1 MQLYKAILSALLL
14 TADNTPSYPASE
26 AYNSIKIIISRGLEC
41 FLLFPPG
48 NKLSSILPL
57 LHPECHS
64 LPEPNLLPG
73 QLSHGA
79 VGMHGGKVRW
89 LSMAF
94 ESVSPFIPQLFMFL
108 HQRAALFSSLSLY
121 KIPNSLPLSFP
132 KTTYKGK
139 SSFQTYSDFRQ
150 WETFIQEQLA
160 TFPQSSAL
168 QRGFQTC
175 EHWKQIFMEIIG
187 E

>member
-1 MQLYKAILSALLL
+1 MLNCIINE
-14 TADNTPSYPASE
+14 DVE
-26 AYNSIKIIISRGLEC
+26 IKRVLKRSNLF
-41 FLLFPPG
+41 FLLPTG
-48 NKLSSILPL
+48 NKLSSVLPL
-57 LHPECHS
+57 LPPECQS

-79 VGMHGGKVRW
+79 LGMHGGKVRW

-94 ESVSPFIPQLFMFL
+94 ESVSPFMFQLFMY
-108 HQRAALFSSLSLY
+108 QSLFIQPSLMLDLSSL
-121 KIPNSLPLSFP
+121 

-139 SSFQTYSDFRQ
+139 SSFQTYSDFLQ
-150 WETFIQEQLA
+150 WENFIQELLA
-160 TFPQSSAL
+160 SLPQSSAL
-168 QRGFQTC
+168 KRGFQTC

>member
-1 MQLYKAILSALLL
+1 VLKRVTVL
-14 TADNTPSYPASE
+14 
-26 AYNSIKIIISRGLEC
+26 
-41 FLLFPPG
+41 LLFPSG
-48 NKLSSILPL
+48 NKLSSVLPL

-94 ESVSPFIPQLFMFL
+94 ESVSPFIFQLFI
-108 HQRAALFSSLSLY
+108 HGQQKLFIQPSLMLVFSA
-121 KIPNSLPLSFP
+121 P

-139 SSFQTYSDFRQ
+139 SSFQTYSDFLQ
-150 WETFIQEQLA
+150 WENFIQEQLA
-160 TFPQSSAL
+160 SLPQTSAL

-187 E
+187 K

>member
-1 MQLYKAILSALLL
+1 MCKTHQVHFEIH
-14 TADNTPSYPASE
+14 TH
-26 AYNSIKIIISRGLEC
+26 
-41 FLLFPPG
+41 FLLFSSG

-94 ESVSPFIPQLFMFL
+94 ESVSLL
-108 HQRAALFSSLSLY
+108 HHFSFSSLKFIKELCV
-121 KIPNSLPLSFP
+121 LS
-132 KTTYKGK
+132 
-139 SSFQTYSDFRQ
+139 
-150 WETFIQEQLA
+150 
-160 TFPQSSAL
+160 
-168 QRGFQTC
+168 
-175 EHWKQIFMEIIG
+175 
-187 E
+187 

>member
-1 MQLYKAILSALLL
+1 MF
-14 TADNTPSYPASE
+14 
-26 AYNSIKIIISRGLEC
+26 
-41 FLLFPPG
+41 FLWFLPG

-94 ESVSPFIPQLFMFL
+94 ESVSPSPLYLFIFMHQEL
-108 HQRAALFSSLSLY
+108 HVSELMVSLILYRSL
-121 KIPNSLPLSFP
+121 P

-139 SSFQTYSDFRQ
+139 SSFQTYSDFLQ
-150 WETFIQEQLA
+150 WENFIQEQLA
-160 TFPQSSAL
+160 TLPQSSAL

-187 E
+187 K